1 MRLCTIATP
10 HDLAR
15 VRVLVESLSRHAPDA
30 PVTVLYVDPTG
41 GPDPTV
47 GGAEVLRPDAL
58 GLAPSDLVR
67 WQLTRDL
74 PGLVETLK
82 PHLVRHLLPPRGVLV
97 CLDPTRV
104 AVGAVTAP
112 EALPSGLGLLP
123 RVAEPIPSDCLEP
136 SEAGLVRSGV
146 VDPGTV
152 VVGPD
157 AGPVLDWWAD
167 RVATGTGTP
176 WLDLALGIFPDRVG
190 LVRAPGWNVS
200 TARLLDRRLDRR
212 GDDVLLEG
220 ARVSLL
226 DLTGFDPRRP
236 WLVDARQTRDLR
248 TRVSR
253 DPVLRGLLEDHA
265 AALVAAG
272 HRDDEEPSAYSCVD
286 GVVADDIV
294 QALVGDELRAAA
306 RGRGTGLAL
315 DGASGTSLRE
325 WLTLPDTGS
334 GGPRTLG
341 RYLAEFYRRRP
352 DLHGVYPGVRSGD
365 VTGYL
370 DWAELVGIAS
380 DGIPRW
386 IVEAGNRLV
395 GRGPDADVPA
405 PATPSRLAPGVE
417 VVGFLSADLGIGQAA
432 RMLVAGLEHAGV
444 PVSTR
449 TYARTSSRLGVE
461 WRDRPAPAG
470 ARHDT
475 VIVCINADML
485 PTFLREDAGA
495 GFAEGRRVIGFWFW
509 ELDDFPP
516 SLRPALDPLDE
527 VWVTSGFTADVL
539 RSATD
544 KPVHVVPL
552 PVHRPAPSDVD
563 VPGIDADDTFTYLF
577 VFDYLSVFQRK
588 NPLGLVAAFREAFP
602 EPGEARLVI
611 KTINRDKR
619 PDHAEHLAHAI
630 GDRPDVVVIDR
641 YLTRAELDALMWRA
655 DCYVSLHRSEG
666 FGFTIAEE
674 MAIGK
679 PVIATGYSGNM
690 EFMTPANSRPLRYD
704 MVPVPPG
711 AEPYP
716 EGAAWAEPRRGHTV
730 RAMRRV
736 LEDEELRTRLGAAA
750 AATIEQHHSVE
761 ALAQAAIHRLEDRPR
776 DTSGSRTEPRRTW
789 LRRG

>member
-1 MRLCTIATP
+1 
-10 HDLAR
+10 
-15 VRVLVESLSRHAPDA
+15 
-30 PVTVLYVDPTG
+30 
-41 GPDPTV
+41 
-47 GGAEVLRPDAL
+47 
-58 GLAPSDLVR
+58 
-67 WQLTRDL
+67 
-74 PGLVETLK
+74 
-82 PHLVRHLLPPRGVLV
+82 
-97 CLDPTRV
+97 
-104 AVGAVTAP
+104 
-112 EALPSGLGLLP
+112 
-123 RVAEPIPSDCLEP
+123 
-136 SEAGLVRSGV
+136 
-146 VDPGTV
+146 
-152 VVGPD
+152 
-157 AGPVLDWWAD
+157 
-167 RVATGTGTP
+167 
-176 WLDLALGIFPDRVG
+176 
-190 LVRAPGWNVS
+190 
-200 TARLLDRRLDRR
+200 
-212 GDDVLLEG
+212 
-220 ARVSLL
+220 
-226 DLTGFDPRRP
+226 
-236 WLVDARQTRDLR
+236 
-248 TRVSR
+248 
-253 DPVLRGLLEDHA
+253 
-265 AALVAAG
+265 
-272 HRDDEEPSAYSCVD
+272 
-286 GVVADDIV
+286 
-294 QALVGDELRAAA
+294 
-306 RGRGTGLAL
+306 
-315 DGASGTSLRE
+315 
-325 WLTLPDTGS
+325 
-334 GGPRTLG
+334 
-341 RYLAEFYRRRP
+341 
-352 DLHGVYPGVRSGD
+352 

-395 GRGPDADVPA
+395 GRGPDAEAVSPA
-405 PATPSRLAPGVE
+405 PAGPSRLVPGVE

-449 TYARTSSRLGVE
+449 TYLRTSSRLGVE

-470 ARHDT
+470 GRHET

-495 GFAEGRRVIGFWFW
+495 GFTEGRRVIGFWFW
-509 ELDDFPP
+509 ELDDFPS

-527 VWVTSGFTADVL
+527 VWVTSSFTADVL

-552 PVHRPAPSDVD
+552 PVHRPARSDVD
-563 VPGIDADDTFTYLF
+563 VPGLARSDAFTYVF

-641 YLTRAELDALMWRA
+641 YLTRTELDALMWRA

-690 EFMTPANSRPLRYD
+690 QFMTAANSRPLRYD
-704 MVPVPPG
+704 MVPVPPD

-716 EGAAWAEPRRGHTV
+716 EGAVWAEPRRGHTV

-736 LEDEELRTRLGAAA
+736 LEDEELRARLGAAA
-750 AATIEQHHSVE
+750 AATIERHHSVE

-776 DTSGSRTEPRRTW
+776 DTSGSGVESRRTW